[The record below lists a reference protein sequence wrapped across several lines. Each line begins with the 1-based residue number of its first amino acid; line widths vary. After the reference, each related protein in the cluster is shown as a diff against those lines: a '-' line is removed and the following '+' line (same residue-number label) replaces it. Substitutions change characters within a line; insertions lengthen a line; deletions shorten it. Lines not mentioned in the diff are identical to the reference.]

1 MYTDYYTFYTPYL
14 YVIMN
19 YWQEKITIG
28 NLSFP
33 RFIGGPLDGIT
44 DSPFRKLVRDF
55 SQEELLYSEMRHT
68 GCVANEKGG
77 VKALEFA
84 QMERPLNFQFAAN
97 KLDFIER
104 AVEKVL
110 IRGVDMIDLNVGCPA
125 SNVIGSGSGS
135 ALMAD
140 LPRLTAILKEFR
152 RVVPIP
158 FTVKIRAGFKCQNA
172 LEVAQLIQDCGAD
185 ALAIHPRLQTQ
196 KFEGRPDYQLVA
208 QVKQAVSIPVIVSG
222 GVINW
227 ATAKMV
233 YEQTGVDGFLI
244 GRGIWGK
251 PWKLHELREHSQGR
265 VYQIPPQLIMRYALT
280 HLEKM
285 IEYYG
290 PHGLLVF
297 RKHVPFYIRGLP
309 DASLVRQKLVTST
322 SIDQVKETFLSM
334 VGSDGV
340 QTSL

>member
-1 MYTDYYTFYTPYL
+1 
-14 YVIMN
+14 MN
-19 YWQEKITIG
+19 YWHEKIKIG

-44 DSPFRKLVRDF
+44 DSPFRKLVREF

-68 GCVANEKGG
+68 GSVANEKGG
-77 VKALEFA
+77 IKALDFEA
-84 QMERPLNFQFAAN
+84 LERPLNFQFAAN
-97 KLDFIER
+97 KIDFIAP

-110 IRGVDMIDLNVGCPA
+110 AKGVDMIDLNVGCPA

-140 LPRLTAILKEFR
+140 LPRLTLILKEFR
-152 RVVPIP
+152 RLVPIP

-172 LEVAQLIQDCGAD
+172 VEVAQLIQDCGSD
-185 ALAIHPRLQTQ
+185 AIAIHPRLQSQ
-196 KFEGRPDYQLVA
+196 KFEGRPDYNLVA
-208 QVKQAVSIPVIVSG
+208 QVKKTVSIPVIVSG
-222 GVINW
+222 NVINW
-227 ATAKMV
+227 TTAKMA

-251 PWKLHELREHSQGR
+251 PWKLQELRAHSQGQP
-265 VYQIPPQLIMRYALT
+265 YQLTTEQVIRYAIR
-280 HLEKM
+280 HFDNM

-290 PHGLLVF
+290 PHGLFNF

-322 SIDQVKETFLSM
+322 SVDQVKDTFYSM
-334 VGSDGV
+334 IG
-340 QTSL
+340 

>member
-1 MYTDYYTFYTPYL
+1 MS
-14 YVIMN
+14 
-19 YWQEKITIG
+19 YWHEKIKIG
-28 NLSFP
+28 SLEFP

-44 DSPFRKLVRDF
+44 DSPFRRLVRDF
-55 SQEELLYSEMRHT
+55 SSDELLYSEMRHT

-97 KLDFIER
+97 KVDFIER

-110 IRGVDMIDLNVGCPA
+110 QRGVDMIDLNVGCPA

-140 LPRLTAILKEFR
+140 LPRLELILKEFR
-152 RVVPIP
+152 RLVPLP

-172 LEVAQLIQDCGAD
+172 LEVAKLIQDCGAD

-196 KFEGRPDYQLVA
+196 KFEGRPDYALVA
-208 QVKQAVSIPVIVSG
+208 QVKKSISIPVIVSG
-222 GVINW
+222 GVVNW
-227 ATAKMV
+227 AIAKMV

-251 PWKLHELREHSQGR
+251 PWKLKELREHSVGNS
-265 VYQIPPQLIMRYALT
+265 YQVTPIQILEYALK
-280 HLEKM
+280 HLDFM
-285 IEYYG
+285 LAYYG
-290 PHGLLVF
+290 PHGLFVF
-297 RKHVPFYIRGLP
+297 RKHVPFYIRGLS
-309 DASLVRQKLVTST
+309 DASVLRQKLVTST
-322 SIDQVKETFLSM
+322 SIDEVRQVFLAKI
-334 VGSDGV
+334 GAEYEKAI
-340 QTSL
+340 